1 MPNRETVS
9 ALVSAFNVHNYFSN
23 TVKTNFKLQSKGKE
37 DYIVVSFDKSMGT
50 YQCRRYL
57 DSIKRKI
64 IREFYGIE
72 KGNKA
77 EILDTAKLI
86 FDVNSFPFENYK
98 DVESFPLKNY
108 KGDWFVDKQGSIKFV
123 TPVDD
128 GVIFNLKSHLAS
140 SLAKDIREDMQ
151 ISSTTVPFN
160 KGKYL
165 CCSKFDNKEL
175 SQQFKNKFLSRM
187 RERYKNVPK
196 KPLEV
201 NDKDNSVYIKD
212 VFDNAR
218 FIDSVTRY
226 KAWLTGM
233 DLGVGND
240 VDHSVKS
247 FKNMIIRSTYSVTK
261 VMIDGFILAPPLG
274 RKDASVLVPVIL
286 DDKGARLL
294 THEEALKLNY
304 TFNNVVLGD
313 LNSKTQAKL
322 SVNGSSEVYGI
333 DFSNPY
339 ISHCVITKIIKN
351 SVINKDH
358 ELSIDP
364 ELRFRALS
372 RSPSTELSNMELE
385 SPTCSQS
392 VASKDSPRQGSEGE
406 EGEEGPRL
414 LNYVN
419 SVRTSDRPLTDLSYA
434 TTSCGVPGI
443 SRDLSAGE
451 GTLTEAN
458 IPDQKRSS
466 SIPSP
471 TAWNDSMSLNSVA
484 SNEEPEK
491 QQVTDESD
499 LESND
504 ECSKAKPQ
512 SESPSSRKGS
522 ESNSFSGS
530 STPSKVRQSSILES
544 LENTSFG
551 GIPEPLPQ
559 DAVSK
564 PNVPGDRNSKI
575 SKDSGFESLERPQ
588 SNSSI
593 TTSTVPGISE
603 SRKDLNPPVD
613 NKRPQSLPLADFST
627 CASNKT
633 VKAFLCFLDY
643 FSSPEGKKQLP
654 LLLSS
659 EAGKQLSS
667 ISDPREQENLLDFLF
682 STEGNKQLCSLFS
695 SENKQQL
702 HSLFSPKGKELL
714 FSPSPEGQKT
724 IPLVL
729 SPEGKERLPL
739 LLSPEGEQ
747 ISKPFS
753 PEAGNIISL
762 LICSRVEPKNMSHR
776 SFRDKLAKWLHRNSS
791 LSKVASSQE
800 KPLTNDEKKELR
812 PFLCPKLQ
820 KKLDSNSL
828 EDAQLKYLLYTPGG
842 RKKLNLLLS
851 SPEKEGK
858 QLLSDLQKVG
868 GNASTSFADSGC
880 YSGSSSQK
888 STSDTGSD
896 EDELEASGR
905 SSVSSNSSTSTV
917 RTKMDATKI
926 EQYLQEKKVNS
937 RT

>member
-1 MPNRETVS
+1 MPNTRYTVS
-9 ALVSAFNVHNYFSN
+9 ALVSAFNVHNYARN
-23 TVKTNFKLQSKGKE
+23 TVETNFTLQSRHGKNF
-37 DYIVVSFDKSMGT
+37 IVVSFDKGMGK
-50 YQCRRYL
+50 YQCSRYL

-64 IREFYGIE
+64 VGEFYSIE
-72 KGNKA
+72 EGNTD
-77 EILDTAKLI
+77 EVVLNTANLI
-86 FDVNSFPFENYK
+86 FNIESFPFKTSKEGW
-98 DVESFPLKNY
+98 SQ
-108 KGDWFVDKQGSIKFV
+108 DKQGRFEFLALI
-123 TPVDD
+123 DD
-128 GVIFNLKSHLAS
+128 GVIFNLKSHFAS
-140 SLAKDIREDMQ
+140 SLVKDVLEDMPTCS
-151 ISSTTVPFN
+151 IVTNSF
-160 KGKYL
+160 KKEKYL
-165 CCSKFDNKEL
+165 CHSKFPNKKLRKE
-175 SQQFKNKFLSRM
+175 FEHEFLSRM
-187 RERYKNVPK
+187 RERYQNVPE

-274 RKDASVLVPVIL
+274 RKDASVLVPIIL

-364 ELRFRALS
+364 KLRFRALS

-392 VASKDSPRQGSEGE
+392 VASKDSPRQRSE

-466 SIPSP
+466 LTPFP
-471 TAWNDSMSLNSVA
+471 TAWNDSTFLNLEG

-491 QQVTDESD
+491 QQVTDKSD
-499 LESND
+499 RKSSD
-504 ECSKAKPQ
+504 EYSEAKSQDSK
-512 SESPSSRKGS
+512 SPEK
-522 ESNSFSGS
+522 
-530 STPSKVRQSSILES
+530 KH
-544 LENTSFG
+544 
-551 GIPEPLPQ
+551 
-559 DAVSK
+559 
-564 PNVPGDRNSKI
+564 GD
-575 SKDSGFESLERPQ
+575 GLLC

-593 TTSTVPGISE
+593 GSMWSKLKGNVLPSLKRNNKGRGSVYSISSSVSAPVGPVTKKPPGSK
-603 SRKDLNPPVD
+603 SFLSFPTRKKAKSNPPSEVTSPTHEGVPEWQQ
-613 NKRPQSLPLADFST
+613 R
-627 CASNKT
+627 
-633 VKAFLCFLDY
+633 LD
-643 FSSPEGKKQLP
+643 PDQ
-654 LLLSS
+654 
-659 EAGKQLSS
+659 
-667 ISDPREQENLLDFLF
+667 REELRLF
-682 STEGNKQLCSLFS
+682 
-695 SENKQQL
+695 
-702 HSLFSPKGKELL
+702 
-714 FSPSPEGQKT
+714 
-724 IPLVL
+724 L
-729 SPEGKERLPL
+729 SPE
-739 LLSPEGEQ
+739 
-747 ISKPFS
+747 
-753 PEAGNIISL
+753 
-762 LICSRVEPKNMSHR
+762 
-776 SFRDKLAKWLHRNSS
+776 
-791 LSKVASSQE
+791 
-800 KPLTNDEKKELR
+800 LR
-812 PFLCPKLQ
+812 

-828 EDAQLKYLLYTPGG
+828 SPEDEQLKHLLYTPSGQEKM
-842 RKKLNLLLS
+842 KKNFESQEENLRQSVNEQLPANS
-851 SPEKEGK
+851 SSK
-858 QLLSDLQKVG
+858 KVDR
-868 GNASTSFADSGC
+868 DSGF
-880 YSGSSSQK
+880 SSMGSPASPVVQHK
-888 STSDTGSD
+888 GSAPLKVT
-896 EDELEASGR
+896 EC
-905 SSVSSNSSTSTV
+905 SV
-917 RTKMDATKI
+917 
-926 EQYLQEKKVNS
+926 QQVNS
-937 RT
+937 HSVERT